1 MAVATFDT
9 LKFANTLKA
18 AGVPDKQAEAQA
30 VAFAEVIQINFKD
43 LVTKDDLATATKE
56 LKQEIADARKEA
68 KQDTAD
74 LRKETKQEFAD
85 LRKEIGDLRK
95 ELKQDMAD
103 LRKELKQDIAD
114 ARKETKDAEQ
124 RVNARLDTIA
134 AQIKGEMLLLKWMF
148 GAIVGMGAAI
158 LVRLFLVRGP
168 LV

>member
-30 VAFAEVIQINFKD
+30 VAFAEVIQINLKD
-43 LVTKDDLATATKE
+43 LVTKDDLAAATKE
-56 LKQEIADARKEA
+56 LKQEI
-68 KQDTAD
+68 AD

-85 LRKEIGDLRK
+85 VRKEIGDLRK
-95 ELKQDMAD
+95 ELKQD
-103 LRKELKQDIAD
+103 ITD
-114 ARKETKDAEQ
+114 ARKETKDAEH

-134 AQIKGEMLLLKWMF
+134 AQIKGEMLLPKWMF

-168 LV
+168 LA